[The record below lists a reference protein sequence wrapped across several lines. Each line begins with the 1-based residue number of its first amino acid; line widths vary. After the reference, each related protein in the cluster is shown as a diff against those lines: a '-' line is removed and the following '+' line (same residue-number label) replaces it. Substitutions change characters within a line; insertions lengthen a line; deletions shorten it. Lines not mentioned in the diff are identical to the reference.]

1 MFTPHQSAYFAYWLT
16 QSGKIQEQVSRAV
29 ASARVDMNP
38 HQVEAACFAL
48 KSPLEKGVLLADEVG
63 LGKTIEASLVMAQ
76 KWAENKRSILLVTPA
91 SLRKQWEQELQDKF
105 ELPSIVIDSKVA
117 NTLKQEGLTN
127 PFEQHDKI
135 VICSYEYVA
144 RQPEWV
150 QLVLWDLVVFDEAHK
165 LRNVYK
171 KNGSKRA
178 KHIVKATVHAAS
190 RVLLSATPIQNDL
203 MELFGLS
210 QVIDEHFFGDAKS
223 FRSRYGRKKS
233 PEVLAELKQRIQP
246 LCHRTLRRQVQE
258 EGGIKFTN
266 RYAFTEDFTPTEEE
280 WALYQRLSEYLQA
293 PDNSAI
299 HPKAKHLVSIGLR
312 KILASSSFAV
322 ADTLKAMVRRLEA
335 AQKLDDDDIADLE
348 SKDDWVDSDFGND
361 ENDSD
366 SESANNINADP
377 KSKLQQEIAILVEC
391 QALAESIQSNAK
403 GDALLKVLENAM
415 ASTQNLGGQHKA
427 VVFTESCRTQQYLFK
442 LLEDNGYKDRI
453 VLLNGS
459 NTDLQSQAIYKAWLA
474 KHAGSSRISGSKT
487 ADMKAALVEKFKSGE
502 ADILISTEAGGEGIN
517 LQFCSLLINYDLPWN
532 PQKIEQRIGRIHRY
546 GQKNDVVI
554 FNFVNRKNPADQR
567 VYQLLSEKLNLFEGV
582 FGASDEVL
590 GAIASSIDIEKRIY
604 EIYQKCRTDDEV
616 QVEFDRLQAEM
627 SEQLAVREASAGEM
641 LLANFDR
648 DVLANL
654 KNTRDKNQV
663 FLQEYEQVL
672 LDLAKA
678 ELPNAT
684 FEDTHFYYQDKRFDV
699 RWHLADQNDSEF
711 FRLQAAEHFLAWD
724 LVRKAKAR
732 ELPGAKLNF
741 NYSQLRGQYGALQPY
756 IGQGG
761 DMAVVQMTFTY
772 NQGKT
777 KPSQTF
783 VLACT
788 ESGEWLRAESAAHLL
803 SIPASASSLD
813 QPVNDSAIST
823 HIEQLVQQQTLI
835 KEEELDEY
843 LERETQKLELWA
855 KDRRD
860 ALEQTVKELDEEIRL
875 FKKAARELASTKEKI
890 EAKKALRKLER
901 KRDDAFEE
909 FHQAKKGIEQEEDR
923 LLDEVSEKLELT
935 CETKI
940 LFSVRWQLNK

>member
-1 MFTPHQSAYFAYWLT
+1 MFSPHQSAYFAYWLT
-16 QSGKIQEQVSRAV
+16 QTGKIHEQVSRAV

-76 KWAENKRSILLVTPA
+76 KWAENKRCILLVAPA
-91 SLRKQWEQELQDKF
+91 SLRKQWAQELQDKF
-105 ELPSIVIDSKVA
+105 ELPSIVIDSKIA
-117 NTLKQEGLTN
+117 NILKKEGLTN
-127 PFEQHDKI
+127 PFEQEDNI

-178 KHIVKATVHAAS
+178 KQIVKATEHAAS

-223 FRSRYGRKKS
+223 FRSRYVRKKS
-233 PEVLAELKQRIQP
+233 PEALAELKGRIQP

-280 WALYQRLSEYLQA
+280 WELYKRLSEYLQA

-322 ADTLKAMVRRLEA
+322 ADTLKAMVLRLEA
-335 AQKLDDDDIADLE
+335 AQQLDDDDIADLDA
-348 SKDDWVDSDFGND
+348 KDDWVDSDFGND
-361 ENDSD
+361 ENDEV
-366 SESANNINADP
+366 SENAINVKPAP
-377 KSKLQQEIAILVEC
+377 KGKLQQEIALLAEC

-403 GDALLKVLENAM
+403 GDALLKVLDNAM

-442 LLEDNGYKDRI
+442 LLEDNGYQGRI

-459 NTDLQSQAIYKAWLA
+459 NADPQSQAIYKAWLS

-487 ADMKAALVEKFKSGE
+487 ADMKAALVEKFKSDE

-532 PQKIEQRIGRIHRY
+532 PQKIEQRIGRVHRY

-590 GAIASSIDIEKRIY
+590 GAITSSIDIEKRIY

-648 DVLANL
+648 EVVANL

-678 ELPNAT
+678 ELPSAR
-684 FEDTHFYYQDKRFDV
+684 FEDTHFYHQNKRFDL
-699 RWHLADQNDSEF
+699 RWHLAAQNDSEF
-711 FRLQAAEHFLAWD
+711 FRLQASEHFLAWD
-724 LVRKAKAR
+724 LVHKAKAR
-732 ELPGAKLNF
+732 ELSVAKLNF
-741 NYSQLRGQYGALQPY
+741 NYSQLRGQYGALQPF
-756 IGQGG
+756 IGQCG
-761 DMAVVQMTFTY
+761 DMAVVQITFTY
-772 NQGKT
+772 NQGNT
-777 KPSQTF
+777 KPSQIF
-783 VLACT
+783 VIACT
-788 ESGEWLRAESAAHLL
+788 DGGEWLRPENAAHLL
-803 SIPASASSLD
+803 CIPASVSPLD
-813 QPVNDSAIST
+813 QSIAESAIKT
-823 HIEQLVQQQTLI
+823 QIEKLVHRQTLI
-835 KEEELDEY
+835 KEDELDEY

-860 ALEQTVKELDEEIRL
+860 AFEQTVKELDEEIRQ

-890 EAKKALRKLER
+890 EAKKALRRLER
-901 KRDDAFEE
+901 KRDDAFED
-909 FHQAKKGIEQEEDR
+909 FHNAKKGIEQEEDR
-923 LLDEVSEKLELT
+923 LLDEVSEKLELS
-935 CETKI
+935 CETETV
-940 LFSVRWQLNK
+940 FTVRWQLNN